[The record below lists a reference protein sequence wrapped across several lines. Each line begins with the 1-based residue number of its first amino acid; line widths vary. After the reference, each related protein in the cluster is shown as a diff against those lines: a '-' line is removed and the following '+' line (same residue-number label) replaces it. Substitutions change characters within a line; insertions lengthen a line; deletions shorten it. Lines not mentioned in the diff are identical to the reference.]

1 MSTTTTKTT
10 PRRSTRRGVLAATA
24 AVAIGIAALAG
35 CGGGSSSSGKADATA
50 TPANAKATAEATT
63 AAAPLT
69 VKDPWIKAADNKM
82 TGVFGTLVNNTD
94 AEVTVVSGVSTASK
108 MVELHET
115 ADVDGKPMMRPKE
128 GGFVIPAKGSHML
141 KPGADHVMLMGLT
154 KAVKPGD
161 EVTVTLTL
169 KDGRTVEF
177 TAVAK
182 AFAGG
187 KENYMP
193 GMEKG

>member
-1 MSTTTTKTT
+1 MSTTTRTT

-24 AVAIGIAALAG
+24 AVSIGIAALAG
-35 CGGGSSSSGKADATA
+35 CGSGGSSSSGKADATA
-50 TPANAKATAEATT
+50 TPAEAKATT
-63 AAAPLT
+63 AAAPVT
-69 VKDPWIKAADNKM
+69 VKDPWVKAADSKM

-94 AEVTVVSGVSTASK
+94 AEITVVSGASTASK
-108 MVELHET
+108 TVELHET
-115 ADVDGKPMMRPKE
+115 ADVNGKPMMRPKE
-128 GGFVIPAKGSHML
+128 GGFVIPAKGSHVL
-141 KPGADHVMLMGLT
+141 QPGSDHVMLMDLA

-169 KDGRTVEF
+169 KDGRTVKF

-193 GMEKG
+193 GMKKS